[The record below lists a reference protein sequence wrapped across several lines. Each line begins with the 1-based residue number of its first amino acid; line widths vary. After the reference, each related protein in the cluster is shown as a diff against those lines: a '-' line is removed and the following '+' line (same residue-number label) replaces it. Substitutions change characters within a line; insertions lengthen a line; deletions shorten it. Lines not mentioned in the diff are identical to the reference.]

1 MDTKQRELRK
11 TLCTGTKVGP
21 ILGVGKFRTGYD
33 VYAQCKGLVDDRP
46 ASDAMIRGIALER
59 GILDLYEER
68 KGVKLG
74 RGLGTIIHPTENWMG
89 ASPDGY
95 YIDED
100 GAIVIVD
107 AKTSRVRD
115 AWGHPGSDDV
125 PVDYAL
131 QLQWYALIL
140 AAHFDR
146 PVVGLDVITY
156 FPMQD
161 EIIIYSIAPD
171 EVIQQDIVER
181 CRKWWWR
188 YIVSNVAP
196 PLDHSN
202 SAAEVVNKTSHTRGE
217 LIQIDESDAVFIKD
231 LKEVKA
237 KIKELE
243 TEKKG
248 LETQI
253 KSIIGDATGIVGG
266 GARATWKEQRG
277 RSSWD
282 TKQLEVDHPELV
294 EKYKKHGKTY
304 RVLRIK

>member
-1 MDTKQRELRK
+1 MDKKQREFRRS
-11 TLCTGTKVGP
+11 LCTGTKVGA
-21 ILGVGKFRTGYD
+21 ILGVGKFRTAYD
-33 VYAQCKGLVDDRP
+33 IYAQCKGLIEDKP
-46 ASDAMIRGIALER
+46 PSDAMIRGIALER

-74 RGLGTIIHPTENWMG
+74 RELGTIVHPSEDWMG

-95 YIDED
+95 YLDED
-100 GAIVIVD
+100 GCIVIVD
-107 AKTSRVRD
+107 AKTSRVRNS
-115 AWGHPGSDDV
+115 WGHPGSDDV

-131 QLQWYALIL
+131 QLQWYAPIIS
-140 AAHFDR
+140 AHFDR

-171 EVIQQDIVER
+171 EDAQQEVIER
-181 CRKWWWR
+181 CRKWWWQHV
-188 YIVSNVAP
+188 VSNVAP
-196 PLDHSN
+196 PLDHGN
-202 SAAEVVNKTSHTRGE
+202 SALEMVNKVAHTRKE
-217 LIQIDESDAVFIKD
+217 LVQIDESDAVFIKD
-231 LKEVKA
+231 LKEVKS

-253 KSIIGDATGIVGG
+253 KSLIGDATGVIGG
-266 GARATWKEQRG
+266 GARATWKEQTG
-277 RSSWD
+277 RASWD